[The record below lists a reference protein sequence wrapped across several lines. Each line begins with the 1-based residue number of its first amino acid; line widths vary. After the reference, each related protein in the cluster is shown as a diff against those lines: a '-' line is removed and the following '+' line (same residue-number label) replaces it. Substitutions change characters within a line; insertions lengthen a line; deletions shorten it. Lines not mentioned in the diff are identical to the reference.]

1 VLHTLG
7 YACLQLAGLGL
18 VLGALEWCFPNRPGQ
33 RRLRA
38 QLTTDL
44 AFYFGQHLIW
54 LGVEFSALLTVRALL
69 APFDATFVAGR
80 AQADRLRRAGVP
92 NVVHVPFGVDGGLFR
107 PLEPSAERAG
117 VRQELLGSEASAGA
131 ALLVGVGRFAI
142 EKRWDV
148 VLDAF
153 ARVRA
158 RRDAVLV
165 LFGDGPERARLER
178 SAPRGVRFAGFET
191 NRTRLARAVGAA
203 DVLVHG
209 CPYETYGLGV
219 AEAVACAVPVV
230 VPDAGGA
237 AESADP
243 TVAEAYASLDAAA
256 CAAAIDG
263 LLARRDRDP
272 SELRARALAA
282 AARVPTLESHYAT
295 VLATYASLRGS

>member
-1 VLHTLG
+1 APVQTAFWHADHVGTYVEPALEK
-7 YACLQLAGLGL
+7 
-18 VLGALEWCFPNRPGQ
+18 VLGPRVA
-33 RRLRA
+33 RA
-38 QLTTDL
+38 ISAPLWQ
-44 AFYFGQHLIW
+44 
-54 LGVEFSALLTVRALL
+54 GVRGLL

-80 AQADRLRRAGVP
+80 AQADRLRRAGVR
-92 NVVHVPFGVDGGLFR
+92 NVILVPFGVDGATFR
-107 PLEPSAERAG
+107 PASREDPAEREAL
-117 VRQELLGSEASAGA
+117 RRELLGGQAADASRAI
-131 ALLVGVGRFAI
+131 LLVGVGRFAI

-148 VLDAF
+148 VIDAF

-165 LFGDGPERARLER
+165 LFGDGPERARLAR
-178 SAPRGVRFAGFET
+178 SAPPGVRFAGFET
-191 NRTRLARAVGAA
+191 DPARLARSLGAA
-203 DVLVHG
+203 DLLVHG

-295 VLATYASLRGS
+295 VLATYASLRDS